1 MKPGVMRTS
10 RISSARRPSVRVYD
24 PLAGV
29 KLIVP
34 PDFNGFESA
43 RRAAQEAL
51 GDVRERLRRVR
62 HVEVIQIIA
71 QKALARTRLAQ
82 VAKLLRRRAPKA
94 LSLYQILNGLRRR
107 LARINQ
113 THARA
118 HRFLNHAAQ
127 DGVMRAAQYERTH
140 FALAQLAK
148 IFFGDRAR
156 HVRLRPALLR
166 KRDEER
172 ARPLRNFDARREPS
186 DRLPVSAAL
195 DGRLRRDDADAAR
208 LGRDADGCPRARLDH
223 ANDGHRDAAP
233 YRRQRQRRRRV
244 AGDDEQLDA
253 ARLEEPRVL
262 N

>member
-10 RISSARRPSVRVYD
+10 RSSSARRPSVRVYD

-43 RRAAQEAL
+43 RRAAQESL
-51 GDVRERLRRVR
+51 GDVREPLRRVR

-94 LSLYQILNGLRRR
+94 LSLYQILHGLRRR

-118 HRFLNHAAQ
+118 
-127 DGVMRAAQYERTH
+127 
-140 FALAQLAK
+140 
-148 IFFGDRAR
+148 
-156 HVRLRPALLR
+156 
-166 KRDEER
+166 
-172 ARPLRNFDARREPS
+172 DAVLQATTS
-186 DRLPVSAAL
+186 SLT
-195 DGRLRRDDADAAR
+195 
-208 LGRDADGCPRARLDH
+208 PRASRNR
-223 ANDGHRDAAP
+223 AFSIA
-233 YRRQRQRRRRV
+233 
-244 AGDDEQLDA
+244 
-253 ARLEEPRVL
+253 
-262 N
+262 

>member
-51 GDVRERLRRVR
+51 GDVREALSRVR
-62 HVEVIQIIA
+62 HVKVIQIIA

-82 VAKLLRRRAPKA
+82 VSKLLRRRAPKA
-94 LSLYQILNGLRRR
+94 LSLYQILHGLRRR

-118 HRFLNHAAQ
+118 PRFLNHAAQ
-127 DGVMRAAQYERTH
+127 DGVMRAAQYERPH
-140 FALAQLAK
+140 FALAQLAQVLL
-148 IFFGDRAR
+148 GERAR
-156 HVRLRPALLR
+156 HGRLRPALPR
-166 KRDEER
+166 PPDDEWS
-172 ARPLRNFDARREPS
+172 RPLRNFYPRRESS
-186 DRLPVSAAL
+186 DRLPVLPPL
-195 DGRLRRDDADAAR
+195 DGRLRRD
-208 LGRDADGCPRARLDH
+208 
-223 ANDGHRDAAP
+223 
-233 YRRQRQRRRRV
+233 V
-244 AGDDEQLDA
+244 
-253 ARLEEPRVL
+253 
-262 N
+262 